1 MPVIERYETGM
12 FSWADLATTDVMGAK
27 GFYGELF
34 GWKFEDHPAGDA
46 GTYTMARRDGRD
58 VGGLSGMMPGMREQG
73 IPPHW
78 TAYFSVEDVSLRSS
92 KVELLGGKLMMPPMD
107 VMDVGR
113 MCIIEDPTGAKAAL
127 WQERGHQ
134 GAGVKNEPGTLAWVE
149 LMTQDTAK
157 AQAFYTQLLGWTP
170 DTQQMGPLQYTS
182 FLVGGAPTAGM
193 MKAESGVPSN
203 WLIYFAV
210 ESCDRSAEQASK
222 LKAKVKVL
230 PEDIPGVGRFS
241 ILQDP
246 QGAFFGI
253 IQFTS

>member
-1 MPVIERYETGM
+1 
-12 FSWADLATTDVMGAK
+12 
-27 GFYGELF
+27 
-34 GWKFEDHPAGDA
+34 
-46 GTYTMARRDGRD
+46 
-58 VGGLSGMMPGMREQG
+58 
-73 IPPHW
+73 
-78 TAYFSVEDVSLRSS
+78 
-92 KVELLGGKLMMPPMD
+92 
-107 VMDVGR
+107 
-113 MCIIEDPTGAKAAL
+113 
-127 WQERGHQ
+127 
-134 GAGVKNEPGTLAWVE
+134 
-149 LMTQDTAK
+149 
-157 AQAFYTQLLGWTP
+157 
-170 DTQQMGPLQYTS
+170 
-182 FLVGGAPTAGM
+182 M